1 MDSAPLP
8 NLSTLSPEARVN
20 YLAGLNIGFYV
31 HHKLDLAG
39 VNYSMWRQDME
50 LAISLHGVEDHIA
63 ADFDNHEGDREW
75 RRTQFVVKLWIYNT
89 CTPVFKQLIMNT
101 KATAF
106 ALWSTIETMFTG
118 NVRSRKVKLLSDL
131 HDLRQGHQSVA
142 VYASDLQR
150 IAHGLHDIGK
160 PLDDEDLVVYFL
172 CGLDKRHRTAG
183 QLLEERTTAPTF
195 ASAQSTVQLDEDR
208 LGGPR
213 AAEPDTPTAL
223 YSSGSHGGQG
233 SYGPPYG
240 GGGQVSPSPTQGKQK
255 RKRTDKH
262 TGYTP
267 VANASARPPLTG
279 IVPVYAPPPGVAGP
293 GVLGARPYAFTT
305 LAPVQYGAPSPVQYD
320 APSPFAATP
329 TAPHQFAPTPPY
341 GTPSPY
347 AAPSAFTMTAPSQ
360 HMQQPPPPQQQQQ
373 MTSPYN
379 TSVEQ
384 AGLTQALHNLS
395 INSSNSGWVAD
406 SGATSHMP
414 AAHGNLASLTPVSN
428 FPPVIVGNGSHL
440 SVSHIG
446 SSTIPTVAR
455 SLSVNDILVA
465 PNIIQDLLSVR
476 KLTRDNLISM
486 EFDPWGLSLKDL
498 RTKAHLL
505 RTNSDGDLYPLLPQ
519 STALLLT
526 TQAASELWQRRLGHP
541 GVSSFFRKLF
551 PCLYASSVLG

>member
-1 MDSAPLP
+1 
-8 NLSTLSPEARVN
+8 
-20 YLAGLNIGFYV
+20 
-31 HHKLDLAG
+31 
-39 VNYSMWRQDME
+39 
-50 LAISLHGVEDHIA
+50 
-63 ADFDNHEGDREW
+63 
-75 RRTQFVVKLWIYNT
+75 
-89 CTPVFKQLIMNT
+89 
-101 KATAF
+101 
-106 ALWSTIETMFTG
+106 
-118 NVRSRKVKLLSDL
+118 
-131 HDLRQGHQSVA
+131 
-142 VYASDLQR
+142 
-150 IAHGLHDIGK
+150 
-160 PLDDEDLVVYFL
+160 
-172 CGLDKRHRTAG
+172 
-183 QLLEERTTAPTF
+183 
-195 ASAQSTVQLDEDR
+195 
-208 LGGPR
+208 
-213 AAEPDTPTAL
+213 
-223 YSSGSHGGQG
+223 
-233 SYGPPYG
+233 
-240 GGGQVSPSPTQGKQK
+240 
-255 RKRTDKH
+255 
-262 TGYTP
+262 
-267 VANASARPPLTG
+267 
-279 IVPVYAPPPGVAGP
+279 
-293 GVLGARPYAFTT
+293 
-305 LAPVQYGAPSPVQYD
+305 
-320 APSPFAATP
+320 
-329 TAPHQFAPTPPY
+329 
-341 GTPSPY
+341 
-347 AAPSAFTMTAPSQ
+347 MTAPSQ

-526 TQAASELWQRRLGHP
+526 TQAASKLWHRRLGHP
-541 GVSSFFRKLF
+541 GASSLFQKPF
-551 PCLYASSVLG
+551 PCNNLRHLSQACQLGKHVRPPFSASTSSSPRPFFLLHCDLWTLDRPCCHSFRIQVSFNNC